1 MYLFPRLLATQISLG
16 KCFNFCNKLLFY
28 TYSCSVTIV
37 GKLINFLNAINKRL
51 LASLQQLKIF
61 VQDCV
66 TWTTLNIVLYYKY
79 INSSKALT
87 KPYIKKAPIEW
98 LKLLHLWRRRFGG
111 LWRRKKT
118 TITFA
123 TTVVD
128 KHVSRVENIFWP
140 ILCQL
145 SSCSFQTSV
154 AIYYYFFV
162 TI

>member
-16 KCFNFCNKLLFY
+16 KCLNFFNKLLFY

-37 GKLINFLNAINKRL
+37 GKLIFLTQWTNVYSRVTGIKNMCLRL
-51 LASLQQLKIF
+51 
-61 VQDCV
+61 CH
-66 TWTTLNIVLYYKY
+66 LNYIKHWLYNKY

-87 KPYIKKAPIEW
+87 KPQNKKAPIEW

-111 LWRRKKT
+111 LWRRKKRM
-118 TITFA
+118 ITFA

-145 SSCSFQTSV
+145 SLCSFQTSVV
-154 AIYYYFFV
+154 AIYYYFFI